1 MTGLELGAYAA
12 AVGIPVVIGAWRSMQ
27 PAKPLELPARDSGV
41 LDAGTL
47 CRLGQRTE
55 TGAGIVTGQRA
66 RSR

>member
-1 MTGLELGAYAA
+1 MTGLLCVLGALAFAA
-12 AVGIPVVIGAWRSMQ
+12 LVTRKKPG
-27 PAKPLELPARDSGV
+27 PLELPARDSGV
-41 LDAGTL
+41 LDAGAL